1 MENPYRELSFVI
13 YEKFKMKFD
22 NLINEVESNEFVD
35 EVIDTF
41 QQKTGV
47 NVEEVIVDEGK
58 TLRQS
63 VREIV
68 EVHLTITNLK
78 E

>member
-1 MENPYRELSFVI
+1 MENPYRELSLVI
-13 YEKFKMKFD
+13 HEKFKMKFD

-78 E
+78 G

>member
-1 MENPYRELSFVI
+1 
-13 YEKFKMKFD
+13 MKFD